1 MTEHTDFVTLA
12 QAVLDGTTARQRL
25 AETQEA
31 VVVERIARGAGA
43 TSWYLLRC
51 SDDLDALA
59 ARIRPGSRVSLYFD
73 NRFMIGD
80 FGDDARKA
88 AVGIIERDG
97 EAVLGALRPSGIEA
111 DTDFPSSADEA
122 DDFARDHPN
131 STIIVGAFP
140 APDDDGVN
148 AVTVDLPDADGVVRP
163 HPH

>member
-1 MTEHTDFVTLA
+1 VTEHTDFVTLA

-88 AVGIIERDG
+88 RSESSNGTVRQC
-97 EAVLGALRPSGIEA
+97 SG
-111 DTDFPSSADEA
+111 
-122 DDFARDHPN
+122 R
-131 STIIVGAFP
+131 
-140 APDDDGVN
+140 
-148 AVTVDLPDADGVVRP
+148 
-163 HPH
+163 

>member
-1 MTEHTDFVTLA
+1 
-12 QAVLDGTTARQRL
+12 
-25 AETQEA
+25 
-31 VVVERIARGAGA
+31 
-43 TSWYLLRC
+43 
-51 SDDLDALA
+51 
-59 ARIRPGSRVSLYFD
+59 
-73 NRFMIGD
+73 MIGD

-97 EAVLGALRPSGIEA
+97 EAVLGALRPSGIAA

-148 AVTVDLPDADGVVRP
+148 AVTFDLPDADGVVRP